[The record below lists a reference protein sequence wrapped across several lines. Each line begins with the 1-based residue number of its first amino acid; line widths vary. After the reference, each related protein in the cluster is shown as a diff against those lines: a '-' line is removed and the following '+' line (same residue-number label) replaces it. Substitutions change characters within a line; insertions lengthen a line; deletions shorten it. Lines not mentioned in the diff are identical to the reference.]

1 MALLCIPALHQTGP
15 ALQHDLLWRLGL
27 HAPPCC
33 MTEPPISPS
42 CGSLSSL
49 AASKYLGC
57 GSMLLLKPLSR
68 FSLLQINV
76 FRIILVHRGCRQISC
91 AKVCAWAVYPF
102 FRPDAEVAE
111 CRRNARQEL
120 DKMLLRLQAAGSS
133 TPSYAK
139 WMLTYILP
147 CRCGMM

>member
-15 ALQHDLLWRLGL
+15 ALQHDVLWRLGL

-33 MTEPPISPS
+33 MTEPPISPL

-49 AASKYLGC
+49 AASKYLGY
-57 GSMLLLKPLSR
+57 GSILLLKPLSH

-76 FRIILVHRGCRQISC
+76 FRVILGLPAGPKIPLAQFS
-91 AKVCAWAVYPF
+91 AWPVAPF

-120 DKMLLRLQAAGSS
+120 DKMLLKLQAAGSS